1 MYNVYCRSCKKEIA
15 SDIAVC
21 PHCKHDQSQVV
32 PPPASMA
39 PSTTYTSSGYSDTA
53 SAYAALEQG
62 KAKQSAIYHDG
73 GGFDWRVLRWALI
86 FLLIPLKMCA
96 RSGNYNNQ
104 RNNPSYNNTP
114 TGQYTG
120 LGSDSR

>member
-15 SDIAVC
+15 SDVAVC
-21 PHCKHDQSQVV
+21 PHCKHDQAQAV
-32 PPPASMA
+32 PPPASMNTAPA
-39 PSTTYTSSGYSDTA
+39 PSGGGYSDTA

-62 KAKQSAIYHDG
+62 KANQSAIYHDG
-73 GGFDWRVLRWALI
+73 GGFDWRILRWALI
-86 FLLIPLKMCA
+86 LLLLPLKLCA
-96 RSGNYNNQ
+96 RSNYNSQ